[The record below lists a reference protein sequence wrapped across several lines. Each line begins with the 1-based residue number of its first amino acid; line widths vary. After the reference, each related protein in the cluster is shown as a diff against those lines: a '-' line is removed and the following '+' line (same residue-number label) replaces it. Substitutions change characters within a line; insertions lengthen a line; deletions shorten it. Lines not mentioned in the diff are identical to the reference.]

1 MKNYIYCILVILLLS
16 GLLFTAGYAKEN
28 DDLPSIYVST
38 FEELKTQME
47 KKESVKIILTCDI
60 AGDDDLTT
68 GTLRGSSSDK
78 AEPEWEIILDLNG
91 HTLTVSA
98 RVIIRDGCKL
108 TLCDSGDDGVLQVLR
123 IRVGVG
129 FHVENEGE
137 FRLKNMGEFYLKSGR
152 IENVGDQYD
161 RDGFVS
167 GSIYSLISIEGG
179 EIYCKYENGP
189 NYDGSI
195 AYPPVAVYSA
205 GGTCKVSGGSIT
217 AIGPHIVAVY
227 GRYTLFGT
235 SGYDENGRK
244 WVSTGSSTVS
254 IEVSG
259 GNIYAEGF
267 EADGIRL
274 MQGLGTYKM
283 TGGTVTA
290 VGERAIGIADSRPI
304 LCAGTI
310 ISDHIA
316 LFDINSAPKRDPFQ
330 NGDMHYLNADGEAVY
345 IDKYSKQLSFPY
357 SDVLWDAWYRAPIIA
372 VSDLGIMTG
381 YPDSSFKPN
390 TEMSR
395 AAMVTVLHRMA
406 GEPEASSSGFRD
418 VPSGSYYANA
428 VSWAVEN
435 GIVNGYDSETFGPND
450 SITREQLAA
459 MIIRYLD
466 YTGEVTASDSG
477 LNASSYFDYGQISS
491 YAVEYVERTVK
502 YGLITGRTD
511 NKLDP
516 QGTATR
522 AELAV
527 VIDRY
532 YTQK

>member
-38 FEELKTQME
+38 FEELKTQIA
-47 KKESVKIILTCDI
+47 KKESVKIILICDI

-68 GTLRGSSSDK
+68 GSLRGSSSDK

-91 HTLTVSA
+91 YTLTANESVLIKA
-98 RVIIRDGCKL
+98 GCKL
-108 TLCDSGDDGVLQVLR
+108 TLCDSRGGGVLRALK
-123 IRVGVG
+123 ITVG
-129 FHVENEGE
+129 GE
-137 FRLKNMGEFYLKSGR
+137 FHLNSGR
-152 IENVGDQYD
+152 IENVRDQYYSY
-161 RDGFVS
+161 GFVFVS
-167 GSIYSLISIEGG
+167 TYSLISIEGG
-179 EIYCKYENGP
+179 EIYCKYESGP

-205 GGTCKVSGGSIT
+205 GGTCKISSGSIT
-217 AIGPHIVAVY
+217 AIGPHVIAVY
-227 GRYTLFGT
+227 GRPQIVGVTIKDEHGNSIAGT
-235 SGYDENGRK
+235 SK
-244 WVSTGSSTVS
+244 IAHVS

-259 GNIYAEGF
+259 GNICAEGF

-274 MQGLGTYKM
+274 ERAPVSLKM
-283 TGGTVTA
+283 TGGTVAA
-290 VGERAIGIADSRPI
+290 VGELAIGIAGSRPI

-316 LFDINSAPKRDPFQ
+316 LFDINNAPKRVPFQ
-330 NGDMHYLNADGEAVY
+330 NGDLHYLNADGEAVY

-357 SDVLWDAWYRAPIIA
+357 SDVLWNAWYRAPIIA
-372 VSDLGIMTG
+372 VSDLGAMTG
-381 YPDSSFKPN
+381 YPDGSFKPN
-390 TEMSR
+390 AEMSR
-395 AAMVTVLHRMA
+395 AAMVTVLHRMS

-435 GIVNGYDSETFGPND
+435 GIVNGYDNETFGPND

-491 YAVEYVERTVK
+491 YAVEYVERAVK
-502 YGLITGRTD
+502 YGLITGQTD
-511 NKLDP
+511 NRLDP

-527 VIDRY
+527 VIERY